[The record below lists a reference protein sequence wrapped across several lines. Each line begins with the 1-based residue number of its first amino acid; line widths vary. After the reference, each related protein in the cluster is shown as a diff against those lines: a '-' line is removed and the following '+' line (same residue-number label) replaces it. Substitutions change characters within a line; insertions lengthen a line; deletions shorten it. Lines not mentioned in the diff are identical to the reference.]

1 MNPSIISVLSAMAA
15 AVWSVW
21 TWQSELEKVRALKR
35 NEMSAQY
42 VNNLIVASQELQRK
56 LFRILEEDELARYKL
71 KHAQPLESASPVAV
85 DLLFNLSAFFGWSNL
100 TFRFGPYTRDPK

>member
-21 TWQSELEKVRALKR
+21 TWQSELEKVRELKR

-42 VNNLIVASQELQRK
+42 VNNLIVATQEL
-56 LFRILEEDELARYKL
+56 EETL
-71 KHAQPLESASPVAV
+71 Q
-85 DLLFNLSAFFGWSNL
+85 N
-100 TFRFGPYTRDPK
+100 T

>member
-1 MNPSIISVLSAMAA
+1 MAA

-42 VNNLIVASQELQRK
+42 VNNLIVASPQELQRK

-100 TFRFGPYTRDPK
+100 TFRSVRTPETPK